1 MCPLR
6 SDEKSALLEIARRA
20 IESALT
26 RGQPAPVPRLLGTLA
41 LPRGAFVTLHR
52 NGRLRGCIG
61 RVAAIEPLASVV
73 AECAV
78 AAAIDDPRFSRLTT
92 ADLREL
98 QIEVSVLSA
107 PEVVAPEDV
116 EPGVHGVIISRGENR
131 GILLPQVAV
140 EHGWSRERFLEETC
154 GKAGL
159 PSHAWQDPKT
169 RIEVFTAEVFSNT
182 DCPPQSGGDRSP
194 SAADRTYSNSQ

>member
-1 MCPLR
+1 MSPLH
-6 SDEKSALLEIARRA
+6 SDEKRTLLEIARSA

-26 RGQPAPVPRLLGTLA
+26 RGQPAAVPRLVGTLA

-92 ADLREL
+92 AELREL
-98 QIEVSVLSA
+98 QIEVSVLSV
-107 PEVVAPEDV
+107 PEVVASEEV

-131 GILLPQVAV
+131 GILLPQVAA
-140 EHGWSRERFLEETC
+140 ERGWSRERFLEETC

-159 PSHAWQDPKT
+159 PSNAWQDPKT
-169 RIEVFTAEVFSNT
+169 RIEVFTAEVFSKT
-182 DCPPQSGGDRSP
+182 DCPPQSGGECS
-194 SAADRTYSNSQ
+194 SSSADRTYSSSQ